1 MTPPHHPPP
10 NPLDLGEVSR
20 SDGGGNSYN
29 TQVVALENL
38 TQINLDD
45 LINALGIQN
54 HWTLTRLTRYLFR
67 GAARK
72 FAKQMID
79 FDSIAGA
86 HGLAEA
92 ARLTERL
99 YARDV
104 RVIGADCLPDSAFLA
119 LANHPGMT
127 DTLALFATLKR
138 DDLKIIALDR
148 PFLLS
153 LPNISKQL
161 FYVTD
166 NPADRV
172 ALVRHVSAH
181 LRTGGS
187 ILTFP
192 AGHNEPDP
200 DVYDGAVDSL
210 QSWTDSVGVFLRLAP
225 QTPIIPIVVRS
236 VVWKRMAGSPVIRIK
251 HTRDERELL
260 VVALQLLAMVMFDI
274 KPVTVT
280 VQIGKPITFKELG
293 TTETQVIHQAVL
305 AEMKRLIENPPEGR
319 GKSALDE

>member
-1 MTPPHHPPP
+1 MTS
-10 NPLDLGEVSR
+10 PLE
-20 SDGGGNSYN
+20 
-29 TQVVALENL
+29 TL

-54 HWTLTRLTRYLFR
+54 NPTLTRITRSLFH

-72 FAKQMID
+72 FAKQMIE
-79 FDSIAGA
+79 FDSLAGTR
-86 HGLAEA
+86 GLAEA

-99 YARDV
+99 YVRDV
-104 RVIGADCLPDSAFLA
+104 RVFGANYLPDSAFLA
-119 LANHPGMT
+119 LSNHPGMT
-127 DTLALFATLKR
+127 DTLALFAALKR
-138 DDLKIIALDR
+138 NDLKIIALDR

-161 FYVTD
+161 FYVTE
-166 NPADRV
+166 NPNDRV

-181 LRTGGS
+181 LRNGGS

-210 QSWTDSVGVFLRLAP
+210 QSWTDSVGVFLRIAP
-225 QTPIIPIVVRS
+225 QTPIIPILVRS
-236 VVWKRMAGSPVIRIK
+236 VVWKKMANSPIIRIK
-251 HTRDERELL
+251 ATRDERELL
-260 VVALQLLAMVMFDI
+260 VVALQLLAMVMFNI

-280 VQIGKPITFKELG
+280 VQIGKPITVKELG
-293 TTETQVIHQAVL
+293 TNETQVIHQAVL
-305 AEMKRLIENPPEGR
+305 AEMKRLIENSPEGE

>member
-1 MTPPHHPPP
+1 MTPL
-10 NPLDLGEVSR
+10 N
-20 SDGGGNSYN
+20 
-29 TQVVALENL
+29 NL

-54 HWTLTRLTRYLFR
+54 HRTLTRITRFIFR

-79 FDSIAGA
+79 FDTVSGA
-86 HGLAEA
+86 QGLACG
-92 ARLTERL
+92 ARMTERL
-99 YARDV
+99 YVKDV
-104 RVIGADCLPDSAFLA
+104 RVFGLDHLPGSAFLA

-127 DTLALFATLKR
+127 DTLALFAALKR

-181 LRTGGS
+181 LRTGGA

-200 DVYDGAVDSL
+200 DVYDGAVDSIP
-210 QSWTDSVGVFLRLAP
+210 SWTDSVGVFLRLAP
-225 QTPIIPIVVRS
+225 QTPIVPILVRN
-236 VVWKRMAGSPVIRIK
+236 VVWKRMAGSPIIRIK

-274 KPVTVT
+274 KPVTVK
-280 VQIGKPITFKELG
+280 VQIGKPITVKELG
-293 TTETQVIHQAVL
+293 TTGTQVIHQAVL
-305 AEMKRLIENPPEGR
+305 AEMKRLIENPPEGK
-319 GKSALDE
+319 GKSVLDE

>member
-1 MTPPHHPPP
+1 M
-10 NPLDLGEVSR
+10 NSPLE
-20 SDGGGNSYN
+20 
-29 TQVVALENL
+29 AL

-45 LINALGIQN
+45 LINALGFQN
-54 HWTLTRLTRYLFR
+54 HRTLTRITRFVFH
-67 GAARK
+67 GAARR
-72 FAKQMID
+72 FARQMID
-79 FDSIAGA
+79 FDAVSGA
-86 HGLAEA
+86 QGLASG

-99 YARDV
+99 YVRDV
-104 RVIGADCLPDSAFLA
+104 RVFGADRLPDSAFLA

-127 DTLALFATLKR
+127 DTLALFAALKR
-138 DDLKIIALDR
+138 NDLKIIALDR

-161 FYVTD
+161 FYVTE
-166 NPADRV
+166 NPNDRV

-181 LRTGGS
+181 LRNGGS

-200 DVYDGAVDSL
+200 DVYDGAIDSL
-210 QSWTDSVGVFLRLAP
+210 QSWTDSVGIFLRLAP
-225 QTPIIPIVVRS
+225 QTPIVPILVRN
-236 VVWKRMAGSPVIRIK
+236 VVWKRLADSPIIRIK

-260 VVALQLLAMVMFDI
+260 VVALQLLAMVMFNI
-274 KPVTVT
+274 RPVTVT
-280 VQIGKPITFKELG
+280 LQIGQPITVRELR

-305 AEMKRLIENPPEGR
+305 AEMKRLIENPPEGK

>member
-1 MTPPHHPPP
+1 M
-10 NPLDLGEVSR
+10 NSPLE
-20 SDGGGNSYN
+20 
-29 TQVVALENL
+29 AL

-54 HWTLTRLTRYLFR
+54 HLTLTRITRFVFHSP
-67 GAARK
+67 ARR
-72 FAKQMID
+72 FARQMID
-79 FDSIAGA
+79 FDAVSGA
-86 HGLAEA
+86 QGLASG

-99 YARDV
+99 YVRDV
-104 RVIGADCLPDSAFLA
+104 RVFGADRLPDSAFLA

-127 DTLALFATLKR
+127 DTLALFAALKR
-138 DDLKIIALDR
+138 NDLKIIALDR

-161 FYVTD
+161 FYVTE
-166 NPADRV
+166 NPNDRV

-181 LRTGGS
+181 LRNGGS

-210 QSWTDSVGVFLRLAP
+210 RSWTDSVGVFLRLAP
-225 QTPIIPIVVRS
+225 QTPIVPILVRN
-236 VVWKRMAGSPVIRIK
+236 VVWKRMAGSTVIRIK

-280 VQIGKPITFKELG
+280 VQIGKPITVKELG
-293 TTETQVIHQAVL
+293 TTETPIIHQAVL
-305 AEMKRLIENPPEGR
+305 AEMKRLIECAPEGN
-319 GKSALDE
+319 GISVL

>member
-1 MTPPHHPPP
+1 MTSPI
-10 NPLDLGEVSR
+10 
-20 SDGGGNSYN
+20 
-29 TQVVALENL
+29 ENL

-45 LINALGIQN
+45 LVNAFGIQN
-54 HWTLTRLTRYLFR
+54 HRTLTCITRFIFL

-79 FDSIAGA
+79 FDSMAGTR
-86 HGLAEA
+86 GLAEA
-92 ARLTERL
+92 ARLMERL
-99 YARDV
+99 YVRDV
-104 RVIGADCLPDSAFLA
+104 RVFGAERLPDSAFLA
-119 LANHPGMT
+119 LSNHPGMT
-127 DTLALFATLKR
+127 DTLALFSALNR
-138 DDLKIIALDR
+138 NDLKIIALNR

-181 LRTGGS
+181 LRNGRS

-210 QSWTDSVGVFLRLAP
+210 ESWTDSVGVFIRLAP
-225 QTPIIPIVVRS
+225 QTPILPIVVRS
-236 VVWKRMAGSPVIRIK
+236 VVWKRLAQSPIIRIK
-251 HTRDERELL
+251 RTRDERELL
-260 VVALQLLAMVMFDI
+260 VVALQLLAMVMLNI

-280 VQIGKPITFKELG
+280 VQIGKPITSKDLG

-305 AEMKRLIENPPEGR
+305 TGMKQLIENQPEGE
-319 GKSALDE
+319 GISALNE